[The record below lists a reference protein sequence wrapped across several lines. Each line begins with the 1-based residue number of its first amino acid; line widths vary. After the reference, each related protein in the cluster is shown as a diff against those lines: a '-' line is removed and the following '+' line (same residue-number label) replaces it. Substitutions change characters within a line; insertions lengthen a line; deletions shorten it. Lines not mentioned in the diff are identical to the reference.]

1 MAQISVKNFAE
12 TDLQVFLDMSKSEY
26 GPSDTTT
33 NPEHIKWKHL
43 DSPFGV
49 SAYVCLTEMDKVVGR
64 ALIQPR
70 LLRTASK
77 VFDAASVMDLLV
89 DKAHRSTPISFL
101 NLTKASGI
109 EAGFDLI
116 YHTSN
121 ERTFPL
127 YSKLLKFAS
136 PFSLRAYGFPVRF
149 AGLLASIIG
158 RRFKVIDWFTAPLRW
173 LLVFTAYA
181 VNSVACLN
189 FSQKAINDDELEVL
203 CTKCLRKS
211 GPHLA
216 RTNAFL
222 KWRFSDAP
230 LWPGTLYRIDK
241 KGQFLGYVVTRNVEL
256 GDLNHL
262 VLIDFMLDTD
272 TPFIALVALR
282 MWLICKAISSKSDV
296 LFTMANPFSTIAEQC
311 LGFPLIHIPD
321 KFLPHVTPIFIRSR
335 TDESKDLEVD
345 QSIHLT
351 LADLDYF

>member
-1 MAQISVKNFAE
+1 MAQISVKKFAE
-12 TDLQVFLDMSKSEY
+12 TDLQVFLDMTELEY
-26 GPSDTTT
+26 GPSDTT
-33 NPEHIKWKHL
+33 NPEHIRWKHV
-43 DSPFGV
+43 DSPFDA
-49 SAYVCLTEMDKVVGR
+49 STYVCLTETDQVVGR

-77 VFDAASVMDLLV
+77 VFDAASVMDLLI
-89 DKAHRSTPISFL
+89 DKVHRSTPVNFL
-101 NLTKASGI
+101 NLTKASGN

-121 ERTFPL
+121 ERTYPL
-127 YSKLLKFAS
+127 YSKLLKFAN

-149 AGLLASIIG
+149 SGLFASIIG
-158 RRFKVIDWFTAPLRW
+158 RRFEVIDWFTAPLRW

-181 VNSVACLN
+181 VNSVASLDI
-189 FSQKAINDDELEVL
+189 SQKAMNDDELEML
-203 CTKCLRKS
+203 CLKCLRQS

-230 LWPGTLYRIDK
+230 LWPGSVYRIDK

-262 VLIDFMLDTD
+262 VLMDFMVDPD
-272 TPFIALVALR
+272 TPLIAQIALRL
-282 MWLICKAISSKSDV
+282 WLIRKAITSKADV
-296 LFTMANPFSTIAEQC
+296 FFTMVNPLSTIARQC
-311 LGFPLIHIPD
+311 VGFPLLNIPD
-321 KFLPHVTPIFIRSR
+321 KFLPHATPIFMRSR
-335 TDESKDLEVD
+335 MDETKELETD